1 VKGWER
7 KVERLPPGY
16 RLDTTDPAS
25 WVLRRPDGTMVA
37 RFGVWDASREGIERI
52 ACNDYK
58 LIKFSLSGVR
68 AL

>member
-16 RLDTTDPAS
+16 RLDTSDPAF
-25 WVLRRPDGTMVA
+25 WVLRRSDGTAVA
-37 RFGVWDASREGIERI
+37 RFGVWDASREGIERV

-58 LIKFSLSGVR
+58 LSKFSLLGGR
-68 AL
+68 TL